1 MKTNKLYSFFF
12 PSWFILLFPL
22 TWLIVLPLDFLR
34 QTLVILVALKILNAQ
49 HIFEKYKKVIFKVF
63 LYGLVADF
71 VGISCISFI
80 TSVSGTVSNIPG
92 FIGSIGNSLFK
103 GMIIGPFDSIIG
115 FILITIIVVISGFC
129 IYILKLNYNIKNFD
143 IETEYKKKLALYLA
157 IFTAPYI
164 FYYPTL
170 IFKLM

>member
-115 FILITIIVVISGFC
+115 FILN
-129 IYILKLNYNIKNFD
+129 LNYNIKNLD
-143 IETEYKKKLALYLA
+143 IETEDKKKFALYLA